1 MKIKNNLRLP
11 HYDTCILLVQM
22 FPALAAGSIYAF
34 SLLAKDRIK
43 YSISK
48 RLERKKGE

>member
-1 MKIKNNLRLP
+1 MKTENKLKLP
-11 HYDTCILLVQM
+11 HIDTCILLVQM
-22 FPALAAGSIYAF
+22 FPALAAGTIYAF